1 MRSSGRGEG
10 ALRQALRNTRV
21 LSFALIVAIA
31 VCAVL
36 IGVADL
42 GTGWT
47 VTLQIASAVAGA
59 ALGNVLR
66 VDLAQHVVRNQ
77 ARPATRHLFDQV
89 TRLRRMVER
98 ADACQAAIQSD
109 EVTNIAL
116 DHARIGDWFGAVSQG
131 LRDEITSTATA
142 LENWGDLA
150 KDVLND
156 EFSNYQTR
164 DTRLPTAPEA
174 DRTQA

>member
-1 MRSSGRGEG
+1 MRSSGSGRWSFEAGVG
-10 ALRQALRNTRV
+10 NTRV

-36 IGVADL
+36 IGLADL

-59 ALGNVLR
+59 ALGNFLR
-66 VDLAQHVVRNQ
+66 LDLAQHVVRNQ

-89 TRLRRMVER
+89 TRLRRMIER
-98 ADACQAAIQSD
+98 ADACQAAIQND

-116 DHARIGDWFGAVSQG
+116 DHARVGDWFGSVSQG

-150 KDVLND
+150 KDVLDD
-156 EFSNYQTR
+156 EFTNYQTR
-164 DTRLPTAPEA
+164 DTRLPAAPDA
-174 DRTQA
+174 NRTQP